1 MKKFRHWLFEL
12 LTGYDLVTYED
23 LLREWNKAL
32 NLAESVNETAKGVND
47 LATKVNNDAMEL
59 LKHFKNA
66 KQKDETTQN

>member
-23 LLREWNKAL
+23 ILREWNKAL

-59 LKHFKNA
+59 LKHFKNV

>member
-23 LLREWNKAL
+23 ILREWNKAL